1 MKIIIWINKSDAISG
16 KINKWY
22 NTCPNTLDWKDYVQV
37 EISQDEFT
45 KLNDMEGADITHIP
59 ESLSFIKKY
68 HNGIDDSGDDADTD
82 DDNLFE
88 QEESYVIDASYKE
101 HLENW
106 KEGLSPIEEAHVKR
120 TNPDILNFNND

>member
-88 QEESYVIDASYKE
+88 QEESYVIDASYK
-101 HLENW
+101 
-106 KEGLSPIEEAHVKR
+106 
-120 TNPDILNFNND
+120 